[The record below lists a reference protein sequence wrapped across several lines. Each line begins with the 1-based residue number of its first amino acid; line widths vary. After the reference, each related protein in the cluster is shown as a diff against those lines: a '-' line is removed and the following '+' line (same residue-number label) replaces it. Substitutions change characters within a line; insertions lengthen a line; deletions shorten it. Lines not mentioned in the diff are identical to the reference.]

1 MKLPGLGAILH
12 PASSGQ
18 VETQL
23 SSVQDNV
30 TLEKATSTSSRL
42 RGKEGK
48 DSGAPAPTSA
58 RSDVRPKRHFHMS
71 ARPTGSRSP
80 APTLVRSGV
89 REGR

>member
-1 MKLPGLGAILH
+1 MVLL
-12 PASSGQ
+12 
-18 VETQL
+18 
-23 SSVQDNV
+23 
-30 TLEKATSTSSRL
+30 
-42 RGKEGK
+42 KEGK